1 MDDQLKSYE
10 ELLAENLRLKAWI
23 DSGMSEQISDPGNL
37 QRSTVS
43 IEKDK
48 ERNNL
53 LKTYALDL
61 ASVPHKE
68 LYSFIVTRVIEMF
81 GVKSAIISTFDVQTS
96 ELKVKYTSLSGHDSS
111 LLAKLIGR
119 KITSMSIP
127 ISAEQYKYI
136 CEEPFRQIG
145 SLHELSFGA
154 IPETIGKLTESS
166 LGLGWFI
173 GLGLIYKEK
182 LVGTI
187 VLIGSK
193 NEIPPEKEDLSFFIG
208 ITANAVGRKMAEEA
222 LEVSET
228 RFRQLFDEAPV
239 SYQSLDKEGRF
250 VDVNQVWLN
259 TFGYKRKEVLGKYIG
274 EFLTEKSREIFLD
287 RFKELKEKGILSYE
301 LELVKKDGNVLI
313 IEMVGRIGYDD
324 NGDFRQTHCILK
336 DITAQRRAEE
346 LIREREEV
354 FEAIANYTANWESWF
369 DNNGRIIWT
378 NPASYRY
385 TGYTPAEI
393 IAVPDYIN
401 TFVAESDRERV
412 TAVLRE
418 ALEGKDSSSVEFTCI
433 RKDQS
438 TFRISV
444 AWNHICDKQG
454 KALGIRTSGQD
465 ITSYRNAEEAV
476 SYSEGLYKQM
486 IDNAP
491 FGMHFY
497 QANEQGNLVFIAANP
512 AADKI
517 LGIDHSQFSGLEI
530 EQAFPSLA
538 GTEVIQNY
546 KDAAFRNKTWVTEQ
560 IIYTD
565 NRISGIFEV
574 KAFQT
579 VPGKMVA
586 IFTDI
591 TKRKKAEND
600 LKESQQLFEA
610 LARVSPVGIFRTD
623 ADGETTFVNPK
634 WMSLTGLSFND
645 ALESRYLTA
654 IHPDD
659 REERI
664 AEWREAVKGGKMVTS
679 EYRFLRPDG
688 SIVWVQGNA
697 VPEIADGRIKGYIG
711 TITDISDL
719 KNAEIEL
726 LKAKEKAEASNRL
739 KTTFMGN
746 ISHEI
751 RTPLN
756 GIIGFAELIS
766 SGSNTAEEN
775 EECIEFLNHSINR
788 LTKIID
794 NIMDVSMMMSGNTT
808 IKHEKFSID
817 ELINEV
823 YHKFEMQ
830 AARKSLDFSIVDGN
844 RETDK
849 AIISDKSLINR
860 ILCELV
866 DNAVKFTNRGNVIV
880 SYQIQEN
887 VLSLS
892 VSDSGAG
899 ISHEFLP
906 FIFEPFIQEDV
917 YSARVN
923 NSNGLGLSIVHEAIG
938 ILGGNVTAES
948 TPGAGTSIS
957 VTIPVVMAEMSAPE
971 SLQPKPGDG
980 AGISPVILV
989 VEDEEINMIYLKRL
1003 LSQKGYQLL
1012 LASNA
1017 PDAITYIE
1025 QGSRIDLILMDMKM
1039 PGMDG
1044 FEATRKIKSLSPG
1057 IRIAAVTAYASDAD
1071 KDSCFEAGCDD
1082 YIAKPFQKTE
1092 LYQLLKRMGF

>member
-1 MDDQLKSYE
+1 MDDQHQSYE
-10 ELLAENLRLKAWI
+10 DLLAENLRLKAWI
-23 DSGMSEQISDPGNL
+23 GSGMADPVSGPGHPETSLSGRKNEQEQNS
-37 QRSTVS
+37 
-43 IEKDK
+43 
-48 ERNNL
+48 L
-53 LKTYALDL
+53 LRTYALDL
-61 ASVPHKE
+61 VCIPGTE
-68 LYSFIVTRVIEMF
+68 LYSFIITRVIELF
-81 GVKSAIISTFDVQTS
+81 RVKSAVISTFDPQTS
-96 ELKVKYTSLSGHDSS
+96 ELKVKYTSLSGSESS
-111 LLAKLIGR
+111 QLSKLIGR
-119 KITSMSIP
+119 KITSMNIP
-127 ISAEQYKYI
+127 ISEEQHKLI
-136 CEEPFRQIG
+136 CSEPFHLIG
-145 SLHELSFGA
+145 SLHEISFGV
-154 IPETIGKLTESS
+154 IPEVIGKLVESS

-193 NEIPPEKEDLSFFIG
+193 NEQPPEREDLSFFCS
-208 ITANAVGRKMAEEA
+208 ITANALGRKVAEEA
-222 LEVSET
+222 LEESET

-239 SYQSLDKEGRF
+239 SYQSLDKDGNF
-250 VDVNQVWLN
+250 VDVNQMWLT
-259 TFGYKRKEVLGKYIG
+259 TFGYKRKDVLGRHFSG
-274 EFLTEKSREIFLD
+274 FLSEESKKIFPGKFED
-287 RFKELKEKGILSYE
+287 FKQKGMLGYE
-301 LELVKKDGNVLI
+301 LELFKKDGDILN
-313 IEMVGRIGYDD
+313 IEMVGRIGYDH
-324 NGDFRQTHCILK
+324 NGNFRQTHCILK
-336 DITAQRRAEE
+336 DITSQRKAEE
-346 LIREREEV
+346 LVREREEV

-369 DNNGRIIWT
+369 DNSGRIIWT
-378 NPASYRY
+378 NPASFRY

-393 IAVPDYIN
+393 IDLPDYIN
-401 TFVAESDRERV
+401 TFVAEPDRERV
-412 TAVLRE
+412 SAVLRE

-497 QANEQGNLVFIAANP
+497 QTDDQGKLIFTAANP

-517 LGIDHSQFSGLEI
+517 LGIDHSQFTGLEI
-530 EQAFPSLA
+530 EQAFPSLS
-538 GTEVIQNY
+538 GTDVIQHY
-546 KDAAFRNKTWVTEQ
+546 KEAAFSNKTWVTEQ
-560 IIYTD
+560 IIYNDTK
-565 NRISGIFEV
+565 ISGIFEV

-591 TKRKKAEND
+591 TKRKQAEND

-634 WMSLTGLSFND
+634 WMSLTGLSFYD
-645 ALESRYLTA
+645 ALESKYLTA

-664 AEWREAVKGGKMVTS
+664 AEWRDAVKVGKMVTS

-697 VPEIADGRIKGYIG
+697 VPEIADGKIKGYIG

-766 SGSNTAEEN
+766 SGNNTAEEN

-808 IKHEKFSID
+808 IKHETFSID
-817 ELINEV
+817 ELVNEV
-823 YHKFEMQ
+823 YLKFEMQ
-830 AARKSLDFSIVDGN
+830 AARKSLDFSIVNGG
-844 RETDK
+844 RKTDK

-866 DNAVKFTNRGNVIV
+866 DNAVKFTNRGNVNV
-880 SYQIQEN
+880 SYQLIDN
-887 VLSLS
+887 VLSVT

-957 VTIPVVMAEMSAPE
+957 VTIPVVTAEKIAPE
-971 SLQPKPGDG
+971 NLQTKPGDS
-980 AGISPVILV
+980 AELSPVILV

-1044 FEATRKIKSLSPG
+1044 FEATRKIKALSPG